1 MVVNI
6 RGRIRCI
13 FEDLAQKSYSTTCTV
28 KAHQADWNVLK
39 SNVQYL
45 GKEILDKPS
54 ATSFD
59 LLSTSSLFYLS
70 LNLDRDD
77 SFPNSEHLAFD
88 WMFDSVDLIC
98 HSFINPPWLTRYP
111 YQSKIHAAHL
121 RSIYMPS
128 SNVRGSTS
136 NASHHYESQD
146 SSKRDQ

>member
-6 RGRIRCI
+6 RGRIRSI

-77 SFPNSEHLAFD
+77 SFPNDEHLAFD

-98 HSFINPPWLTRYP
+98 HSFINPPWLTGYP
-111 YQSKIHAAHL
+111 YQSKIRAAHP
-121 RSIYMPS
+121 RSIYRPS
-128 SNVRGSTS
+128 SNVIEFTS
-136 NASHHYESQD
+136 DILLHHENQY
-146 SSKRDQ
+146 SSRRDQ